1 MSDQSTTET
10 AAAPNKDAGEGL
22 SVQRLV
28 SWAYVENM
36 ATLTAFVV
44 VAIFAPG
51 AWKLLSL
58 AALLNINYLR
68 KRKDD
73 SSS

>member
-1 MSDQSTTET
+1 MENQKSKSKPET
-10 AAAPNKDAGEGL
+10 VEQPSGEGVV
-22 SVQRLV
+22 VQRLV

-36 ATLTAFVV
+36 VTLTAFVL

-58 AALLNINYLR
+58 AAFLNINYVR
-68 KRKDD
+68 KTKDD